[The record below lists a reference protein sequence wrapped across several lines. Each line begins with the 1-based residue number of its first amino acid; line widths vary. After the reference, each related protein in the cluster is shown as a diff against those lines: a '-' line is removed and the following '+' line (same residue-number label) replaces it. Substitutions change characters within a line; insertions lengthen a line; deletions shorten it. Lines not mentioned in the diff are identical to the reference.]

1 MATISLEER
10 RQKAV
15 ELVAEITVLK
25 NSLNSI
31 FKETNS
37 LFSGIKSN
45 DKIYKSLV
53 EKLDIINKET
63 AIAIAGFKGD
73 KNKI

>member
-1 MATISLEER
+1 MATTSLEER

-31 FKETNS
+31 
-37 LFSGIKSN
+37 LM
-45 DKIYKSLV
+45 L
-53 EKLDIINKET
+53 
-63 AIAIAGFKGD
+63 A
-73 KNKI
+73 